1 MSVVGIII
9 SLGMQ
14 ISIDFRGSYSAE
26 VERPLEFSGRIPLIG
41 GTRVITPGCFTMT
54 IFPLKKGGTYFRRK
68 LNEKTRFLGRSARVI
83 FRLVRSPSSYIPFSD
98 WSEHQHTSKR
108 RSRRVENE

>member
-54 IFPLKKGGTYFRRK
+54 IFPLKKRGYLFSEETKRKNEVFRAK
-68 LNEKTRFLGRSARVI
+68 CKGDFPPGAI
-83 FRLVRSPSSYIPFSD
+83 AI
-98 WSEHQHTSKR
+98 
-108 RSRRVENE
+108 